1 MLYRPNPVNFDGTN
15 DFLSLTGSLSAADS
29 KLFTGSLWARRT
41 GAFATPD
48 VNIARGE
55 TGGAH
60 RWAVNFAS
68 TDQLIIT
75 ARDLSAVQQL
85 AIRAAT
91 PVTETDTNWHH
102 FMWSIDMASASN
114 RHVYRDGV
122 EDILV
127 VTYTD
132 TVLDFTTD
140 NVGVSGDATGA
151 GKFVGDLAQVYMNF
165 GEFIDLS
172 ILSNREKFI
181 QGGGPVD
188 LGADGSLPTGN
199 VPNLFLNGPTATWAT
214 NLGTGGG
221 FTENGALTDGTIPL
235 PSRQII
241 LG

>member
-1 MLYRPNPVNFDGTN
+1 MLYRPNPVNFDGTS
-15 DFLSLTGSLSAADS
+15 DFLSLTGSISAADS
-29 KLFTGSLWARRT
+29 KLYTGSVWARRT

-55 TGGAH
+55 LGGQH

-68 TDQLIIT
+68 TDQFIVN
-75 ARDLSAVQQL
+75 ARDPADVSQL
-85 AIRAAT
+85 TIRAST
-91 PVTETDTNWHH
+91 PVKDTSWHH
-102 FMWSIDMASASN
+102 FMWSVDMANAAN
-114 RHVYRDGV
+114 RHMYRDGV

-127 VTYTD
+127 VTYNDAT
-132 TVLDFTTD
+132 LDFTVDT
-140 NVGVSGDATGA
+140 VGVGADAEGT
-151 GKFVGDLAQVYMNF
+151 GKFAGDLAQLYLNI

-172 ILSNREKFI
+172 QLSNREKFL

-188 LGADGSLPTGN
+188 LGSDGSLPTGN
-199 VPNLFLNGPTATWAT
+199 APDVFLDGPTATWHT

-221 FTENGALTDGTIPL
+221 FIENGALTDGTILL